1 MRKLAVRLTADNQIE
16 VTVGTESRTGETY
29 YLGMNINTLDAP
41 EVDEELSERP
51 IEGCIALV
59 REWLRLLLE
68 LRDGQQ
74 VFLPFDFSDEYTR
87 WLTIRREG
95 REATAVL
102 GWSTVEGW
110 AISPSNFEEHAHSLP
125 EFSPD
130 EPLHVQTFYMPQLL
144 SNLRQSL
151 MELQASA
158 SS

>member
-1 MRKLAVRLTADNQIE
+1 
-16 VTVGTESRTGETY
+16 
-29 YLGMNINTLDAP
+29 MNINTLDAP

-74 VFLPFDFSDEYTR
+74 VFLPFDFSDEFTR

-110 AISPSNFEEHAHSLP
+110 AISPSNLDEHAHSLP
-125 EFSPD
+125 EFSPTNRCTCR
-130 EPLHVQTFYMPQLL
+130 PSTAATPQQPPPKPDGTAVPGIKSIAAAPAAPHQKLAEGRKP
-144 SNLRQSL
+144 SGDSPQKPAN
-151 MELQASA
+151 
-158 SS
+158 